1 MAEIIE
7 GCCVTWR
14 EGGSAANPDIPG
26 GGQLGSVRRLASVQV
41 RRTAGQTV
49 EFTRP
54 RSGVIVVKRIFG
66 KHLTITD
73 ADGADVIK
81 RWLTVQ

>member
-1 MAEIIE
+1 MVEIIE
-7 GCCVTWR
+7 GCSVTWR
-14 EGGSAANPDIPG
+14 EGGSAANPDKPG
-26 GGQLGSVRRLASVQV
+26 GGCLGSVRRLASVQV

-73 ADGADVIK
+73 ANGADVIK